1 MPLSSSQRAGRRKG
15 RQFLDVEAELSEEGE
30 EGGVSSDEDD
40 GEELNRSLEGF
51 VVGNTQCSQGLNGG
65 TSLWLLV
72 KKCINS
78 LDWINLFT
86 LWPCLPPLL
95 ADSEMHCVYLKSV
108 RSPAVPAKFK
118 MSNRNHH
125 NMDIFSQVCS

>member
-1 MPLSSSQRAGRRKG
+1 M
-15 RQFLDVEAELSEEGE
+15 EAELSEEGE
-30 EGGVSSDEDD
+30 EGVSSDEDD

-86 LWPCLPPLL
+86 LWPCLPP
-95 ADSEMHCVYLKSV
+95 
-108 RSPAVPAKFK
+108 PAG
-118 MSNRNHH
+118 RL
-125 NMDIFSQVCS
+125 